1 MITGQTG
8 GLLRNGGLPENFI
21 ANNPQFN
28 NVTLTTNPGSSIYHS
43 LELQATMRP
52 TAGFSY
58 QASYTWS
65 KAITNCENSGCSTW
79 IHPLER
85 SLSRGLQGSDRTHGF
100 RSSGIFELPFGPRRA
115 LLGNSTGVLARLAEQ
130 WQLSWLFTANSGAP
144 LSIVS
149 GNTYIG
155 SARPDIVGEFRKDQ
169 GDAHMT
175 ENLPN
180 YFPTDAYRIVS
191 DPQCDAVTTNQG
203 TRTACTLR
211 AVTDSQG
218 RMLLQHSQPGTL
230 GTLGTNWLRG
240 PGRFTFDLS
249 ASKTVRITE
258 SKTFQLRV
266 DAHNVL
272 NKPLLGNPN
281 LNMNSAD
288 FGQIPATQVFGARQF
303 QGLLR
308 FSF

>member
-8 GLLRNGGLPENFI
+8 GLLRNGGFPENFI

-52 TAGFSY
+52 TSGFSY

-65 KAITNCENSGCSTW
+65 KAITNCENSGCSSW

-100 RSSGIFELPFGPRRA
+100 RSSGIFELPFGPGRA
-115 LLGNSTGVLARLAEQ
+115 VLGDSNGVLARLAED
-130 WQLSWLFTANSGAP
+130 WQLSWIFTANSGSP
-144 LSIVS
+144 LSI
-149 GNTYIG
+149 GTTNTFIG
-155 SARPDIVGEFRKDQ
+155 SARPDIVGEFPKDQ

-175 ENLPN
+175 DGLPR
-180 YFPTDAYRIVS
+180 YFAEGTYQIVS
-191 DPQCDAVTTNQG
+191 DPQCDAVTALQG

-211 AVTDSQG
+211 AVADSEG
-218 RMLLQHSQPGTL
+218 RIILRHSQPGTL
-230 GTLGTNWLRG
+230 GTLGSGWLRG
-240 PGRFTFDLS
+240 PGRFNFDLS
-249 ASKTVRITE
+249 ASKTVRISETK
-258 SKTFQLRV
+258 SIQLRV

-272 NKPLLGNPN
+272 NKPLLGNP
-281 LNMNSAD
+281 
-288 FGQIPATQVFGARQF
+288 
-303 QGLLR
+303 
-308 FSF
+308 